1 MSNAMRDY
9 LETLNSKQRSVKVL
23 ARFLRSVIAES
34 DRRIAKFMENPTKQ
48 SVVNFGEG
56 DGPQPTDNK
65 ELADHEREVK
75 KDAQRRL
82 KDLQGDEAKQEKP
95 SREKSERNKRI
106 NARKKGSIAR
116 MSGRGGGGGSINT
129 PDETARRGRMSLL
142 RRNN

>member
-1 MSNAMRDY
+1 MNEMQAY
-9 LETLNSKQRSVKVL
+9 LESLNSKNRSVKAL
-23 ARFLRSVIAES
+23 ARFLRSVIKDS
-34 DRRIAKFMENPTKQ
+34 DDRIARLMKNPTKQ
-48 SVVNFGEG
+48 SVVNFGDG

-65 ELADHEREVK
+65 ELADRQRDVK
-75 KDAQRRL
+75 KHAQGEL
-82 KDLQGDEAKQEKP
+82 KELQGDAATQKKS

-106 NARKKGSIAR
+106 NSRKKGMIAK